1 MKEKIVDLTVSFVGI
16 AICGFVIGVTIVG
29 ITYNIA
35 NILELI
41 LIHFGL

>member
-1 MKEKIVDLTVSFVGI
+1 MIDKIVDLTVSFVGV
-16 AICGFVIGVTIVG
+16 AICGFALGVAIVG

-35 NILELI
+35 NVLELI